1 MGFGHNH
8 YRYGNDQIDQASSN
22 VIKKNQKNK
31 KTNVENKTFA
41 WTLSFPM
48 KRLHKFVKRL

>member
-41 WTLSFPM
+41 
-48 KRLHKFVKRL
+48 